1 MEEEKKSKNNLNVFK
16 NFIFWLLII
25 LYLELV
31 YRLSMQLS
39 FSVEIIINVL
49 LYSLMLSAVLSIVSR
64 IFKDKANNW
73 ITAII
78 LLILGVLFSVQCVFT
93 KIFTTNFSLSN
104 LALGDQ
110 AAGFIE
116 EAFKRNICKYCI
128 YYLFPITIYILSY
141 FKKETKYKK
150 KYHGR
155 LYYLCSYIYHIYNI
169 ILYSHVCYKRKSKQH
184 I

>member
-1 MEEEKKSKNNLNVFK
+1 MEEEKKSKNNLNIFK
-16 NFIFWLLII
+16 NFIFWVLII
-25 LYLELV
+25 IYLELV
-31 YRLSMQLS
+31 YRFSMELS
-39 FSVEIIINVL
+39 FSIEIVINVV
-49 LYSLMLSAVLSIVSR
+49 LYSLMLSAFFSIISR

-110 AAGFIE
+110 AAGFME
-116 EAFKRNICKYCI
+116 EGIKRCICKYCI
-128 YYLFPITIYILSY
+128 YYLLPITIYTLFSY
-141 FKKETKYKK
+141 KKKIKYKK
-150 KYHGR
+150 KYCGK
-155 LYYLCSYIYHIYNI
+155 LYNLCSYIYHSYNLV
-169 ILYSHVCYKRKSKQH
+169 LYPYVCYKRKSKQH